1 MKISRNSREHFSLI
15 GLIMKSH
22 NITGLIFKASSTSIY
37 ELIKDNASYRKTE
50 KDKYGEVFTPQP
62 LIDDMLDQ
70 LPRHLWSNPRLKWLD
85 PACGVGNFPVSIF
98 YRLDDGLKRHMP
110 NTRHRR
116 NHIIRKM
123 LYMVELNKTNYDIV
137 RSIFGDDANVFH
149 GSFLDDGWREEFG
162 GSGVRYDVVVGNPPY
177 NQGGTRI
184 GGNVFWKQFVFG
196 ALDVLADDGY
206 LCFVHPPGWR
216 KMTKDRASAG
226 DIWQRYDQQGY
237 LVYLN
242 MDNSPRYK
250 ADGFPTVDFYVWRSL
265 KKGTTGR
272 SATHGR
278 TTQVAVKFDTL
289 RYDGRL
295 NLGGLP
301 FIPSYV
307 DPSVISILHKLG
319 KVPEKDRLSVV
330 HSQAFKA
337 SVRDT
342 TRRNRKATGT
352 TRRNG
357 RRAVAYAH
365 GYDHTRG
372 TYTMAYR
379 SQGDKKA
386 DRGDVERPK
395 VVMTF
400 NGAKENGCL
409 YPVYYGGKVGTTAS
423 TMYQLVSGKAEG
435 ERLVRL
441 LNSDFVIAMLKIT
454 QYSDRP
460 NHKNEFHLLNMLPS
474 VGHELTLTAGEA
486 KTIKV
491 IVGRT
496 KC

>member
-1 MKISRNSREHFSLI
+1 MPLRR
-15 GLIMKSH
+15 KSV
-22 NITGLIFKASSTSIY
+22 NDDIGLIFKASSTSIY

-50 KDKYGEVFTPQP
+50 KDKYGEVFTPKR

-70 LPRHLWSNPRLKWLD
+70 LPRHLWSDPRLKWLD

-98 YRLDDGLKRHMP
+98 YRLDDGLKRQMP

-116 NHIIRKM
+116 NHIIRNM
-123 LYMVELNKTNYDIV
+123 LYMVELNKTNYNVV
-137 RSIFGDDANVFH
+137 RRIFGDDANVFH
-149 GSFLDDGWREEFG
+149 GSFLDDGWSEEFG
-162 GSGVRYDVVVGNPPY
+162 GSSVRYDVVVGNPPY

-226 DIWQRYDQQGY
+226 DIWQRYDQQGH

-250 ADGFPTVDFYVWRSL
+250 ADGFPTVDFYVWRNL
-265 KKGTTGR
+265 KKSTTAG
-272 SATHGR
+272 
-278 TTQVAVKFDTL
+278 TTQVAVKFDSL
-289 RYDGRL
+289 RYDGKL

-342 TRRNRKATGT
+342 TRRNRKATGA

-357 RRAVAYAH
+357 HRGIVVFAH
-365 GYDHTRG
+365 GYDHTKH

-379 SQGDKKA
+379 SKGDKKA
-386 DRGDVERPK
+386 SRGDIERPK

-409 YPVYYGGKVGTTAS
+409 YTVYYGGKVGTTAS
-423 TMYQLVSGKAEG
+423 TMYQLVSGKSEG
-435 ERLVRL
+435 ERLVRF

-460 NHKNEFHLLNMLPS
+460 NHKNEFHLLNMLPNVARS
-474 VGHELTLTAGEA
+474 GVANISLTRREA
-486 KTIKV
+486 DV
-491 IVGRT
+491 VRDIVSRS
-496 KC
+496 KCE